1 MLDQSDNLNSSSSR
15 YVPIKKGLSAL
26 LSILLPFC
34 LSGYFLGIISF
45 FFLNFGMVLEAHM
58 KLCVA
63 EPDFSG
69 GNFLPKKMG
78 KWTKNGTKTG
88 FFEFIEKFGN

>member
-1 MLDQSDNLNSSSSR
+1 
-15 YVPIKKGLSAL
+15 
-26 LSILLPFC
+26 
-34 LSGYFLGIISF
+34 
-45 FFLNFGMVLEAHM
+45 MVLETHM

>member
-1 MLDQSDNLNSSSSR
+1 
-15 YVPIKKGLSAL
+15 
-26 LSILLPFC
+26 
-34 LSGYFLGIISF
+34 
-45 FFLNFGMVLEAHM
+45 MVLETHM

-88 FFEFIEKFGN
+88 FFEFIEKFGNQFLLNMLYNENLYILCCVPSQIPYLGKFSFLRYEPKCS